1 MPEKI
6 IGFSKLSRED
16 KISWISSNFLN
27 ESSEFKKI
35 LNSYLNNDTEIQ
47 SLHNSFS
54 ENSISNFY
62 LPYSVSPNFLINNKN
77 YCIPLVTEESS
88 VVAALSNS
96 SKFWFERGGFKSNII
111 NNLKNGQIHFMFK
124 GKKKLLEKL
133 INDNVLDLIK
143 STDEIT
149 KRMRARG
156 GGIKKIKLI
165 DKSSDLKD
173 YLQLSVDFITVDSMG
188 ANFINS
194 CLEKISKTFKELI
207 IKSNYFKDS
216 EKDIKIIMSIL
227 SNYTP
232 DCLVEA
238 SVECNLDELGT
249 IEGLPSREFAS
260 KFKSAFDIAQIDINR
275 AVTHNKG
282 IMNGIDAVLISTGN
296 DFRAVEAGIH
306 AYASSDGYYKSLS
319 KCSIIND
326 NFKISLKIPVSV
338 GTVGGI
344 TDLHPMVKLS
354 LQMVGN
360 PTSLDLMKI
369 ICSVGLAQNFAAVKS
384 LVSSGIQ
391 KGHMKMHLINLLIK
405 NSANKTQIEN
415 SKEYFKD
422 KEINN
427 QSVIEFLNLKNLK

>member
-6 IGFSKLSRED
+6 IGFSKLSREE
-16 KISWISSNFLN
+16 KIDWISSNFLN
-27 ESSEFKKI
+27 GTIEFKSI
-35 LNSYLNNDTEIQ
+35 LNKYLNDDNEIQ

-96 SKFWFERGGFKSNII
+96 SKFWYERGGFTSNLI
-111 NNLKNGQIHFMFK
+111 NNIKNGQIHFLFK
-124 GKKKLLEKL
+124 GKKESLEKL
-133 INDNVLDLIK
+133 IIENELDLIK

-156 GGIKKIKLI
+156 GGINKIILV
-165 DKSSDLKD
+165 DKSSELND
-173 YLQLSVDFITVDSMG
+173 YFQLSVDFITCDSMG

-194 CLEKISKTFKELI
+194 CLEKISKAFRELVLI
-207 IKSNYFKDS
+207 SNNLQES
-216 EKDIKIIMSIL
+216 EKEIEIIMSIL

-232 DCLVEA
+232 DSLVEA
-238 SVECNLDELGT
+238 SVECNIDELGT
-249 IEGLPSREFAS
+249 IDGLSSREFSS
-260 KFKSAFDIAQIDINR
+260 KFKKAFDIAQIDINR

-282 IMNGIDAVLISTGN
+282 IMNGVDAVLISTGN

-306 AYASSDGYYKSLS
+306 AYASSNGYYKSLS
-319 KCSIIND
+319 ECSIID
-326 NFKISLKIPVSV
+326 NKFKISLKIPLSV

-354 LQMVGN
+354 LQMLGN
-360 PTSLDLMKI
+360 PNSSDLMKI

-405 NSANKTQIEN
+405 NNASKSQIEK
-415 SKEYFKD
+415 SKDYFKD

-427 QSVIEFLNLKNLK
+427 QSVTKFLNLKD

>member
-16 KISWISSNFLN
+16 KINWISSNFLN

-35 LNSYLNNDTEIQ
+35 LNLYLNSDTEIQ
-47 SLHNSFS
+47 SLHNTFS
-54 ENSISNFY
+54 ENSVSNFY
-62 LPYSVSPNFLINNKN
+62 LPYSVSPNFLINNKI

-111 NNLKNGQIHFMFK
+111 SNKKNGQIHFLFK
-124 GKKKLLEKL
+124 GRKESIEKL
-133 INDNVLDLIK
+133 VKDNVSDLIK
-143 STDEIT
+143 SADEIT
-149 KRMRARG
+149 KKMRARG
-156 GGIKKIKLI
+156 GGINKIILI
-165 DKSSDLKD
+165 DKSNDLSH
-173 YLQLSVDFITVDSMG
+173 YFQLSVEFITVDSMG

-194 CLEKISKTFKELI
+194 CLEKISKTFKELVL
-207 IKSNYFKDS
+207 KSNHLKDS
-216 EKDIKIIMSIL
+216 EKEIEIIMSIL

-238 SVECNLDELGT
+238 SVECNIEELGT
-249 IEGLPSREFAS
+249 IDGLSSREFSS
-260 KFKSAFDIAQIDINR
+260 KFKSAFDIAQVDINR

-282 IMNGIDAVLISTGN
+282 IMNGVDAVLISTGN

-306 AYASSDGYYKSLS
+306 AYASSAGHYKSLS
-319 KCSIIND
+319 KCSIID
-326 NFKISLKIPVSV
+326 DKFKISLKIPLSV

-354 LQMVGN
+354 LQMLGN
-360 PTSLDLMKI
+360 PNSSDLMKI
-369 ICSVGLAQNFAAVKS
+369 ICSIGLAQNFAAVKS

-391 KGHMKMHLINLLIK
+391 KGHMKMHLINLLNK
-405 NSANKTQIEN
+405 NNANKSQIED

-427 QSVIEFLNLKNLK
+427 QSVIKFLNLKD

>member
-27 ESSEFKKI
+27 ESSEFKKN

-354 LQMVGN
+354 LQMLGN

>member
-282 IMNGIDAVLISTGN
+282 ILNGIDAVLISTGN

-319 KCSIIND
+319 QCSIIND

-354 LQMVGN
+354 LQMLGN

>member
-6 IGFSKLSRED
+6 IGFSKLSREE
-16 KISWISSNFLN
+16 KIDWISSNFLN
-27 ESSEFKKI
+27 DAIEFKSI
-35 LNSYLNNDTEIQ
+35 LNKYLNDDNDIQ

-96 SKFWFERGGFKSNII
+96 SKFWYERGGFTSNLI
-111 NNLKNGQIHFMFK
+111 NNIKNGQIHFLFK
-124 GKKKLLEKL
+124 GRKESLQKL
-133 INDNVLDLIK
+133 IIENELGLIK

-156 GGIKKIKLI
+156 GGINKIILV
-165 DKSSDLKD
+165 DKSSELND
-173 YLQLSVDFITVDSMG
+173 YFQLSVDFITGDSMG

-194 CLEKISKTFKELI
+194 CLEKISKAFRELVLR
-207 IKSNYFKDS
+207 SNNLQES
-216 EKDIKIIMSIL
+216 EKEIEIIMSIL

-232 DCLVEA
+232 DSLVEA
-238 SVECNLDELGT
+238 SVECNIDELGT
-249 IEGLPSREFAS
+249 IDGLSSREFSS
-260 KFKSAFDIAQIDINR
+260 KFKKAFDIAQIDINR

-282 IMNGIDAVLISTGN
+282 IMNGVDAVLISTGN

-306 AYASSDGYYKSLS
+306 AYASSNGCYKSLS
-319 KCSIIND
+319 ECSIID
-326 NFKISLKIPVSV
+326 NKFKISLKIPLSV

-354 LQMVGN
+354 LQMLGN
-360 PTSLDLMKI
+360 PNSSDLMKI

-405 NSANKTQIEN
+405 NNASKSQIEK
-415 SKEYFKD
+415 SKDYFKD

-427 QSVIEFLNLKNLK
+427 QSVTKFLNLKD

>member
-16 KISWISSNFLN
+16 KINWISSNFLN
-27 ESSEFKKI
+27 ESSEYKKI
-35 LNSYLNNDTEIQ
+35 LNSYLNNDNEIQ

-77 YCIPLVTEESS
+77 YCVPLVTEESS

-111 NNLKNGQIHFMFK
+111 NNLKNGQIHFLFK
-124 GKKKLLEKL
+124 GRKESLEQLLS
-133 INDNVLDLIK
+133 DNELDLIK

-149 KRMRARG
+149 KKMRARG
-156 GGIKKIKLI
+156 GGIKKIILI
-165 DKSSDLKD
+165 DKSSDLN
-173 YLQLSVDFITVDSMG
+173 YYFQLSVDFITVDSMG

-194 CLEKISKTFKELI
+194 CLEKISKAFKEI
-207 IKSNYFKDS
+207 ILKSNLLQDS
-216 EKDIKIIMSIL
+216 EKEIEIIMSIL

-232 DCLVEA
+232 NCMVEA
-238 SVECNLDELGT
+238 SVECNVEEVGT
-249 IEGLPSREFAS
+249 IAGLSSREFSS

-282 IMNGIDAVLISTGN
+282 IMNGVDAVLISTGN

-306 AYASSDGYYKSLS
+306 AYASSDGDYKSLS
-319 KCSIIND
+319 QCSIID
-326 NFKISLKIPVSV
+326 NKFKISLKIPLSV

-354 LQMVGN
+354 LQMLGN
-360 PTSLDLMKI
+360 PNSSDLMKI
-369 ICSVGLAQNFAAVKS
+369 ICSVGLAQNFGAVKS

-405 NSANKTQIEN
+405 NNASKIQIEK

-427 QSVIEFLNLKNLK
+427 QSVTKFLNLKD

>member
-16 KISWISSNFLN
+16 KINWISSNFLN

-35 LNSYLNNDTEIQ
+35 LNLYLNNDTEIQ
-47 SLHNSFS
+47 SLHNTFS
-54 ENSISNFY
+54 ENSVSNFY
-62 LPYSVSPNFLINNKN
+62 LPYSVSPNFLINNKI

-111 NNLKNGQIHFMFK
+111 SNKKNGQIHFLFK
-124 GKKKLLEKL
+124 GRKESIEKL
-133 INDNVLDLIK
+133 VKDNVSNLIK

-149 KRMRARG
+149 KKMRGRG
-156 GGIKKIKLI
+156 GGINKIILI
-165 DKSSDLKD
+165 DKSNDLSH
-173 YLQLSVDFITVDSMG
+173 YFQLSVEFITVDSMG

-194 CLEKISKTFKELI
+194 CLEKISKTFKELVL
-207 IKSNYFKDS
+207 KSNHLKDS
-216 EKDIKIIMSIL
+216 EKEIEIIMSIL

-238 SVECNLDELGT
+238 SVECYLEELGT
-249 IEGLPSREFAS
+249 IDGLSSREFSS
-260 KFKSAFDIAQIDINR
+260 KFKSAFDIAQVDINR

-306 AYASSDGYYKSLS
+306 AYASSAGHYKSLS
-319 KCSIIND
+319 KCSIID
-326 NFKISLKIPVSV
+326 DKFKISLKIPLSV

-354 LQMVGN
+354 HQMLGN
-360 PTSLDLMKI
+360 PNSSDLMKI
-369 ICSVGLAQNFAAVKS
+369 ICSIGLAQNFAAVKS

-391 KGHMKMHLINLLIK
+391 KGHMKMHLINLLNK
-405 NSANKTQIEN
+405 NNANKSQIED

-427 QSVIEFLNLKNLK
+427 QSVIKFLNLKD